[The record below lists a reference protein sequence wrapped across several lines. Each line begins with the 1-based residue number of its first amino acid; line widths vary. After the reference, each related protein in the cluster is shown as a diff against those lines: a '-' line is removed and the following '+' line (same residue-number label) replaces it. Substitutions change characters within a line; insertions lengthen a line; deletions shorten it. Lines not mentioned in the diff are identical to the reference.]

1 MRYLTLIS
9 LLFVLGLSGCTT
21 INHGNYLGTRNLDQE
36 RFLAGDAIKQLK
48 ETFPPAQNQL
58 DLQLKTIDIFGL
70 YLLENLRTEG
80 YAVNEFK
87 EKPFFDLSSEN
98 DSIKNGVPFAYVVD
112 KAKESDF
119 IRVTLL
125 VGEQSLT
132 RAYKVVDDEMK
143 PAGYWF
149 YRE

>member
-21 INHGNYLGTRNLDQE
+21 INHGNYLGTRNIDQE
-36 RFLAGDAIKQLK
+36 RFLARDAIKQLK
-48 ETFPPAQNQL
+48 DTFPPAQNQL
-58 DLQLKTIDIFGL
+58 DMQHKTLDLFGL
-70 YLLENLRTEG
+70 YLVENLRTEG
-80 YAVNEFK
+80 YAVKEYK
-87 EKPFFDLSSEN
+87 EKPFYDLSSADDSVN
-98 DSIKNGVPFAYVVD
+98 DGVPFAYVVD

-132 RAYKVVDDEMK
+132 RAYKVDEDMMK